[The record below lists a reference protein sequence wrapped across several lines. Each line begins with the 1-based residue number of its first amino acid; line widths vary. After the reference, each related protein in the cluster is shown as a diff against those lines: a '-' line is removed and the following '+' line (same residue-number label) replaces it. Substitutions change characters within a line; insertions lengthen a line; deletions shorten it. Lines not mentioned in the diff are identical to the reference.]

1 MISGY
6 IFKVI
11 SLYLDEERVNRQ
23 ERTTLA
29 RSHIRLLKNPVKP
42 KRPYP
47 ADSKYLRRISPETG
61 SDPIN
66 R

>member
-23 ERTTLA
+23 ERTALA
-29 RSHIRLLKNPVKP
+29 RSHVRLLQNPVKP
-42 KRPYP
+42 KE
-47 ADSKYLRRISPETG
+47 AYLRTANTSAG
-61 SDPIN
+61 
-66 R
+66 